1 MEKFQKFQKLQKEF
15 SNVAGIEFSKN
26 REKEKD
32 MANLISP
39 ELDIALH
46 MAFIQARQHNHE
58 FVTVEHLLLA
68 LINNAVS
75 IEDLL
80 LECGANLPK
89 IKELLTAYIFD
100 KENEIAED
108 SLNEFSMAQPS
119 LEFQRVIQ
127 RTILSVRSVGNDR
140 IEANNVLI
148 SIFSEPSDCFAKDLL
163 LRQGIS
169 RMDIINAMLRQR
181 SKFIQQYQE
190 ENSNPEKFENFK
202 NFEKFEKFD
211 KSEKSEKSE
220 KSHYEREFEIIKK
233 FRKKLVEKNL
243 DAEKYNANRNVNV
256 DKYLIFLNKLAQ
268 NQQLEPLIGR
278 QSELQSLLRT
288 LCRRRKNN
296 PLLVGD
302 AGVGKT
308 AIIEGLAVKIVNKQV
323 PEILQN
329 MQIFS
334 LDLAAL
340 IAGAKYRGDVEER
353 LKSILSVLENIE
365 NSVLFID
372 EIHMLIG
379 AGISSTGGL
388 DIGNLLK
395 PALSNGKL
403 RCIGATTYEEYKN
416 IFSKDVALARRFQKI
431 EVQEPNFHESLQ
443 ILSGIQKRYEDF
455 HNISYTDE
463 AIETAILLSQ
473 RYLTDRHLPD
483 KAIDIIDEV
492 AAAQNLLPEYQR
504 KSQIEKSDVEK
515 IIAQMAKIPLEN
527 LDSSDGNQQLSNLNK
542 LQQSLK
548 NEIFGQD
555 NAIDEL
561 VKAIKISRSGLAD
574 SDKPIGS
581 FLFIGSSGVGKTEVA
596 KQLAKHLHIDL
607 IRFDMSEYVE
617 SHSVARLIGSP
628 PGYVGYDK
636 GGLLTEA
643 VRKKPYAVLLL
654 DEIEK
659 ANADIYNLL
668 LQIMDY
674 GKLTDNTGKS
684 TDFHHI
690 ILIMTSNVGAEV
702 LEKNS
707 NFGFIKSDKNSDNL
721 NFESYKE
728 LKRVFS
734 PEFRNRLDAIIHFN
748 ALNDEIIE
756 KIVEKYLRNLVEK
769 LRKADKTK
777 ALKNIEFSQN
787 LRLMLLEHLEKQN
800 INSNRSE
807 KQGARALQRIIQE
820 KIVAKLA
827 EEIIFA
833 EQDFSQNSKKNLLID
848 YSEEVGEVVFE
859 FV

>member
-1 MEKFQKFQKLQKEF
+1 M
-15 SNVAGIEFSKN
+15 
-26 REKEKD
+26 
-32 MANLISP
+32 
-39 ELDIALH
+39 
-46 MAFIQARQHNHE
+46 
-58 FVTVEHLLLA
+58 
-68 LINNAVS
+68 
-75 IEDLL
+75 
-80 LECGANLPK
+80 
-89 IKELLTAYIFD
+89 
-100 KENEIAED
+100 
-108 SLNEFSMAQPS
+108 
-119 LEFQRVIQ
+119 
-127 RTILSVRSVGNDR
+127 
-140 IEANNVLI
+140 
-148 SIFSEPSDCFAKDLL
+148 
-163 LRQGIS
+163 
-169 RMDIINAMLRQR
+169 
-181 SKFIQQYQE
+181 
-190 ENSNPEKFENFK
+190 
-202 NFEKFEKFD
+202 
-211 KSEKSEKSE
+211 
-220 KSHYEREFEIIKK
+220 
-233 FRKKLVEKNL
+233 EKNL

-278 QSELQSLLRT
+278 QSEFQSLLRT

-707 NFGFIKSDKNSDNL
+707 NFGFINSDKNSDNL

-728 LKRVFS
+728 LKSVFS

>member
-1 MEKFQKFQKLQKEF
+1 
-15 SNVAGIEFSKN
+15 
-26 REKEKD
+26 
-32 MANLISP
+32 
-39 ELDIALH
+39 
-46 MAFIQARQHNHE
+46 
-58 FVTVEHLLLA
+58 
-68 LINNAVS
+68 
-75 IEDLL
+75 
-80 LECGANLPK
+80 
-89 IKELLTAYIFD
+89 
-100 KENEIAED
+100 
-108 SLNEFSMAQPS
+108 
-119 LEFQRVIQ
+119 
-127 RTILSVRSVGNDR
+127 
-140 IEANNVLI
+140 
-148 SIFSEPSDCFAKDLL
+148 
-163 LRQGIS
+163 
-169 RMDIINAMLRQR
+169 MDIINAMLRQR

-278 QSELQSLLRT
+278 QSEFQSLLRT

-707 NFGFIKSDKNSDNL
+707 NFGFINSDKNSDNL